1 MVIFIDTLLGMSKI
15 ILSIGLFFV
24 WVVRYENIT
33 KEFEGYDYP
42 YWFRDFVGILMLS
55 FSAMIMQNR
64 IDLIILGSLGIIVLM
79 LGALWTHYM
88 VENPLRRTIPA
99 FAVLGL
105 CRFILYFSTRPLT
118 NSSAKSSGLTLA
130 KSPFFAGVKGDL
142 AYPAISAMLM
152 SKRINK

>member
-1 MVIFIDTLLGMSKI
+1 MTIGTLAIALKI
-15 ILSIGLFFV
+15 IIAVALFFV

-33 KEFEGYDYP
+33 EEFEGYDYP

-64 IDLIILGSLGIIVLM
+64 IDLTILGSLGIIVLM

-88 VENPLRRTIPA
+88 VKNPLQKTIPA

-105 CRFILYFSTRPLT
+105 CFFIVYFVQGGSYKNICLFDRT
-118 NSSAKSSGLTLA
+118 GQG
-130 KSPFFAGVKGDL
+130 F
-142 AYPAISAMLM
+142 
-152 SKRINK
+152 

>member
-1 MVIFIDTLLGMSKI
+1 MAIYIDTLLGMSKI

-33 KEFEGYDYP
+33 EEFEGYDYP

-64 IDLIILGSLGIIVLM
+64 IDLTILGSLGIIVLM

-88 VENPLRRTIPA
+88 VKNPLQKTIPA

-105 CRFILYFSTRPLT
+105 CFFIVYFT
-118 NSSAKSSGLTLA
+118 
-130 KSPFFAGVKGDL
+130 
-142 AYPAISAMLM
+142 
-152 SKRINK
+152 INL